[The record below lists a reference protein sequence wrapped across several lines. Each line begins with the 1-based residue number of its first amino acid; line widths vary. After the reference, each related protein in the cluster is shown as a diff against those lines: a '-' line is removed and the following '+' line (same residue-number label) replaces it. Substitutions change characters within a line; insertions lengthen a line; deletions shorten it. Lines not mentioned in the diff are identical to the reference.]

1 MLFGVIFS
9 SEDVITQK
17 SNLLHLAIFTIFFEI
32 AQNDKKA
39 IRNPLS
45 EYRKALQFKLT

>member
-9 SEDVITQK
+9 SDDVINQK
-17 SNLLHLAIFTIFFEI
+17 SNLPQFAIFTILFEI

-39 IRNPLS
+39 IQNPLS
-45 EYRKALQFKLT
+45 EYRKALQFKLP